1 MCLTCLST
9 VFAVS
14 APAACPGGTVSARSV
29 KLLDRIHHP
38 EESETRDAWWTEVR
52 TEVRS
57 HCKALAC
64 NVVLGYEEATTIW

>member
-1 MCLTCLST
+1 M
-9 VFAVS
+9 
-14 APAACPGGTVSARSV
+14 SARSV

-38 EESETRDAWWTEVR
+38 EESETRDGWWTEVR

-64 NVVLGYEEATTIW
+64 NVVLGYQEATTIW

>member
-1 MCLTCLST
+1 M
-9 VFAVS
+9 
-14 APAACPGGTVSARSV
+14 SARSV

-38 EESETRDAWWTEVR
+38 EESETRDAWWVEVR

-64 NVVLGYEEATTIW
+64 NVVLGYEETTTIWLAARWAGGRRVRHCWRGLGV